1 MTQRVI
7 FFFNIH
13 CPSTLI
19 LSPRIVYVEIDG
31 DAKEMNVFVDE
42 KVLEE
47 LDGQF
52 YYLDLEY
59 S

>member
-1 MTQRVI
+1 MTQIVI
-7 FFFNIH
+7 FFSIH

-31 DAKEMNVFVDE
+31 DEKEMNVFADE

>member
-1 MTQRVI
+1 MSD
-7 FFFNIH
+7 FFNIH

-42 KVLEE
+42 KVLEV

>member
-1 MTQRVI
+1 MTERVI
-7 FFFNIH
+7 FFNIH

-31 DAKEMNVFVDE
+31 DEKEMNVFVDE
-42 KVLEE
+42 KVLEV

-52 YYLDLEY
+52 YYLDLVY